1 MKTDLISQLR
11 ARGYDVHLRH
21 EYKILW
27 DPNASGREWR
37 TRHEIEIRGAGGYE
51 VWYIRSP
58 DPMRTVAT
66 VRSEG
71 GAEATAIATVSPK
84 DQFCRKRGRQ
94 IAIGRALKQLGT
106 SFKRLEIRP

>member
-1 MKTDLISQLR
+1 MKPDLISQLR

-21 EYKILW
+21 EYSCRYGDGAL
-27 DPNASGREWR
+27 AGV
-37 TRHEIEIRGAGGYE
+37 TRHEIGACAS
-51 VWYIRSP
+51 WYDSLTPTPIQ
-58 DPMRTVAT
+58 TVAT
-66 VRSEG
+66 VRTEG